1 LTEYIPAVVVLLGLV
16 KYTIS
21 AQLSGAGLRFPVRAT
36 PELRRDEI
44 VAMAN
49 SLEMLKI

>member
-1 LTEYIPAVVVLLGLV
+1 LSEYIPAVVVLLGLV

-21 AQLSGAGLRFPVRAT
+21 AQLSGAGLRLPVRAT
-36 PELRRDEI
+36 SELRRDKR